1 MKSSRPVRLSSS
13 QLSIEPARQL
23 SPRKLPRQTPSHLRC
38 PRWSSVLVA
47 VGLTLASLSTSA
59 QTYLIDFGGANIT
72 TQGPIPDDPN
82 NYWNNVGTAI
92 GATTNGVLTNLVSS
106 LNSTSSI
113 SLAMIERFNGVNE
126 NGTQSSALYPVDA
139 TRDSLYGNTEIFN
152 NLTNIFPSFKLTGL
166 DPATK
171 YTLTFY
177 ASRTGVGDIRE
188 TDYTV
193 TGGNSGLAVLNAAD
207 NIDTTASVADIT
219 PDGAG
224 EIRIDLTPSVNNN
237 NGNHFTYL
245 GVLQVVAVPPQT
257 PLTFVQQPTS
267 QRVIQLKPA
276 TFTCQVSGPPPHL
289 VQWFEN
295 GSPIQDANQFSYTIP
310 AVDLSM
316 NGYLYSVT
324 VSNLAFGV
332 TSTNA
337 VLTVLSDT
345 NRPLALSASSY
356 DGSTI
361 QVVFNEPMD
370 VNTSSDA
377 QNYAVNSGAVA
388 VSGAQLN
395 PDGQSV
401 TLSLGGPVTG
411 TFTVVMNL
419 VQDSAGNPIA
429 PNTSVTGAVVA
440 IEAQDFLFDFGGNN
454 QTQFGAPPDDPVNYW
469 NNVTGGIGTSDT
481 GEMVSLI
488 SVHNTP
494 SSVGLAMIR
503 RFNGVNEN
511 GTQLSTQFAAQAT
524 RDSLFGNTGVFSG
537 LSNIFPSFKLTG
549 LNPISKYSLTFY
561 ASRTSVGDNRET
573 GYTVEGANNG
583 FAALNAA
590 NNINN
595 TTKVE
600 GITPTALGEITIS
613 LAPTANNNNPNT
625 FFTYLGAMRLSPY
638 ATPLQFSN
646 PVITNGKI
654 KLEWTGTGSL
664 LRAPAV
670 NGPWTAIAPSPTSPY
685 EDNLVPGEN
694 RFYRL
699 QQ

>member
-1 MKSSRPVRLSSS
+1 MKSSHPYATVSSTFAPKS
-13 QLSIEPARQL
+13 RASRSLAILGAAL
-23 SPRKLPRQTPSHLRC
+23 LVFLGPSL
-38 PRWSSVLVA
+38 
-47 VGLTLASLSTSA
+47 SA

-72 TQGPIPDDPN
+72 TRGPIPDDPN

-92 GATTNGVLTNLVSS
+92 GSTTNGVLTNLVSS
-106 LNSTSSI
+106 LNSTSTI
-113 SLAMIERFNGVNE
+113 SLAMISRFNGNNE
-126 NGTQSSALYPVDA
+126 NGAQVSTIYPVDA

-177 ASRTGVGDIRE
+177 ASRTGVSDIRE

-193 TGGNSGLAVLNAAD
+193 TGGNSGLATLDAAN
-207 NIDTTASVADIT
+207 NIDSTASVVDIT

-224 EIRIDLTPSVNNN
+224 EIRIDLTPSANNN

-245 GVLQVVAVPPQT
+245 GVLQVDAVPPQT
-257 PLTFVQQPTS
+257 PLTFLQQPVS

-276 TFTCQVSGPPPHL
+276 TFTSQVSGPPPYF

-295 GSPIQDANQFSYTIP
+295 GNPIQDANQFSYTIP

-316 NGYLYSVT
+316 SGYLYSVT
-324 VSNLAFGV
+324 VSNLAYGV

-345 NRPLALSASSY
+345 NRPLVLSASSY
-356 DGSTI
+356 DGMTI
-361 QVVFNEPMD
+361 QVVFDELMD

-377 QNYAVNSGAVA
+377 QNYVVNNGAVGVGA
-388 VSGAQLN
+388 AQLN
-395 PDGQSV
+395 PDGQSA
-401 TLSLGGPVTG
+401 TLFLGGPVTG

-440 IEAQDFLFDFGGNN
+440 IEDQDFLFDFGGNN
-454 QTQFGAPPDDPVNYW
+454 ITQFGAPPNDPVNYW
-469 NNVTGGIGTSDT
+469 NNVTGAVGTSET
-481 GEMVSLI
+481 GEMLNLI

-494 SSVGLAMIR
+494 SSFGLTMIL
-503 RFNGVNEN
+503 RFNGINEN
-511 GTQLSTQFAAQAT
+511 GTLLSSLFPSQAT
-524 RDSLFGNTGVFSG
+524 RDSMFGNTENFGAG
-537 LSNIFPSFKLTG
+537 SNFFPSFKLTG
-549 LNPISKYSLTFY
+549 LNPARQYSLTFY
-561 ASRTSVGDNRET
+561 ASRTGVGDNRET
-573 GYTVEGANNG
+573 GYTVVGANNG

-595 TTKVE
+595 TAKVE
-600 GITPTALGEITIS
+600 GITPNASGEITIS
-613 LAPTANNNNPNT
+613 MAPTANNNNANH
-625 FFTYLGAMRLSPY
+625 FTYLGVMRLSPY
-638 ATPLQFSN
+638 APPLRLLN

-654 KLEWTGTGSL
+654 KLEWTGTGTL

-670 NGPWTAIAPSPTSPY
+670 NGPWTAVNPVPTSPY

-699 QQ
+699 LK

>member
-1 MKSSRPVRLSSS
+1 MKPAPKFRALNFHLSSRPAQILASGNP
-13 QLSIEPARQL
+13 LARTHFRF
-23 SPRKLPRQTPSHLRC
+23 SPR
-38 PRWSSVLVA
+38 RWLS
-47 VGLTLASLSTSA
+47 GLAALGLMLASFAAPA
-59 QTYLIDFGGANIT
+59 QTYLIDFGGANT
-72 TQGPIPDDPN
+72 TTRGPIPDDPD
-82 NYWNNVGTAI
+82 NYWNNVAVAVGT
-92 GATTNGVLTNLVSS
+92 TTNGVVTNLVSS
-106 LNSTSSI
+106 LNSTSTI
-113 SLAMIERFNGVNE
+113 SLAMINRFNGNNE
-126 NGTQSSALYPVDA
+126 NGAQVSTIFPVDA
-139 TRDSLYGNTEIFN
+139 TRDSLFGNTEIFN
-152 NLTNIFPSFKLTGL
+152 GLTNIFPSFKLTGL

-171 YTLTFY
+171 YSFTFY
-177 ASRTGVGDIRE
+177 ASRTGVSDIRE

-193 TGGNSGLAVLNAAD
+193 TGGNSGLATLDAAN
-207 NIDTTASVADIT
+207 NIDTTAGVADIT

-237 NGNHFTYL
+237 NGSHFTYL
-245 GVLQVVAVPPQT
+245 GVLQVDAVPPQT
-257 PLTFVQQPTS
+257 PLTFLQQPAS

-295 GSPIQDANQFSYTIP
+295 GNPIQDANQFSYTIP

-332 TSTNA
+332 TSSNA

-345 NRPLALSASSY
+345 NRPLALSARSF
-356 DGSTI
+356 DGNTI

-370 VNTSSDA
+370 VNTGSDA
-377 QNYAVNSGAVA
+377 QNYSVNSGAVS
-388 VSGAQLN
+388 VGGAQLN

-401 TLSLGGPVTG
+401 TLFLGGPVTG

-440 IEAQDFLFDFGGNN
+440 IEDQDFLFDFGGNDI
-454 QTQFGAPPDDPVNYW
+454 TQFGAPPDDPVNYW

-481 GEMVSLI
+481 GELPNLV

-494 SSVGLAMIR
+494 SSLGLTMLL
-503 RFNGVNEN
+503 RFNGINVN
-511 GTQLSTQFAAQAT
+511 GTLLSSVFPSQAT
-524 RDSLFGNTGVFSG
+524 RDSLFGNTEFFGAG
-537 LSNIFPSFKLTG
+537 SNMFPSFKLTG
-549 LNPISKYSLTFY
+549 LNPARQYNLTFY

-573 GYTVEGANNG
+573 GYTVAGANSG

-595 TTKVE
+595 TAKVE
-600 GITPTALGEITIS
+600 GITPNASGEITIS
-613 LAPTANNNNPNT
+613 LAPTANNNNANH
-625 FFTYLGAMRLSPY
+625 FTYLGAMRLSPY
-638 ATPLQFSN
+638 VPPLQFLA

-654 KLEWTGTGSL
+654 RLEWTGTGSL

-670 NGPWTAIAPSPTSPY
+670 NGPWTAVDPAPSSPY

-699 QQ
+699 LK

>member
-1 MKSSRPVRLSSS
+1 MKSATEFRVSIFKHSS
-13 QLSIEPARQL
+13 EPARTPGL
-23 SPRKLPRQTPSHLRC
+23 GSPLERPRTHLNPRRWLLGMATLGLILVNFALP
-38 PRWSSVLVA
+38 
-47 VGLTLASLSTSA
+47 A
-59 QTYLIDFGGANIT
+59 QTYLIDFGGANT
-72 TQGPIPDDPN
+72 TTRGPIPDDPS

-92 GATTNGVLTNLVSS
+92 GSTTNGVLTNLVSS
-106 LNSTSSI
+106 LNTTSSI
-113 SLAMIERFNGVNE
+113 SLAMISRFNGNNE
-126 NGTQSSALYPVDA
+126 NGTQSSVAYAVDA
-139 TRDSLYGNTEIFN
+139 TRDSLYGNTEPFN

-171 YTLTFY
+171 YTLIFY

-193 TGGNSGLAVLNAAD
+193 TGGSSALATLDAAN

-224 EIRIDLTPSVNNN
+224 EIRIDLTPSANNN

-245 GVLQVVAVPPQT
+245 GVLQVDAVPPQT
-257 PLTFVQQPTS
+257 PLTFVQQPAS

-276 TFTCQVSGPPPHL
+276 VFTCQVNGPPPYL

-295 GSPIQDANQFSYTIP
+295 GNPIQDANQFSYTIP
-310 AVDLSM
+310 AADLSM

-345 NRPLALSASSY
+345 NPPSVLSASSY
-356 DGSTI
+356 DGMTI
-361 QVVFNEPMD
+361 QVVFDELMD

-377 QNYAVNSGAVA
+377 QNYAVNSGAVI

-395 PDGQSV
+395 PDGQIV

-429 PNTSVTGAVVA
+429 PNTSVTGAAVA
-440 IEAQDFLFDFGGNN
+440 IEDQDFLFDFSGNN
-454 QTQFGAPPDDPVNYW
+454 ITQFGAPPDDPFNYW
-469 NNVTGGIGTSDT
+469 NNVTGGIGNSDT
-481 GEMVSLI
+481 GELLNLI

-494 SSVGLAMIR
+494 SSLSLTMIL

-511 GTQLSTQFAAQAT
+511 GTLLSSVFPSQAT
-524 RDSLFGNTGVFSG
+524 RDSMFGNTENFGAG
-537 LSNIFPSFKLTG
+537 SNFFPSFKLTG
-549 LNPISKYSLTFY
+549 LNPARQYNFTFY

-573 GYTVEGANNG
+573 GYTVAGANTG

-595 TTKVE
+595 TAKVE
-600 GITPTALGEITIS
+600 GISPTVAGEITIS
-613 LAPTANNNNPNT
+613 LAPTANNNNGNH
-625 FFTYLGAMRLSPY
+625 FTYLGVMRLSPY
-638 ATPLQFSN
+638 VPPLQFLA
-646 PVITNGKI
+646 PVIVNGKI
-654 KLEWTGTGSL
+654 KLEWTGTGAL

-670 NGPWTAIAPSPTSPY
+670 NGPWTAVDPAPSSPY